1 MPKFAELLSEVP
13 ESVCWAMTTR
23 KVHLLPAADA
33 PPWCAQRKGSRAKK
47 LSRVAASGTGVELL
61 LSLGVEDQVDL
72 CTDCLVAF
80 SKCENGARAVQ
91 CVNISGERQSLLAA
105 GGSWSE
111 ESPR

>member
-1 MPKFAELLSEVP
+1 MA
-13 ESVCWAMTTR
+13 TR
-23 KVHLLPAADA
+23 EVHLLPAAGD
-33 PPWCAQRKGSRAKK
+33 PPWRTQREGSRARE
-47 LSRVAASGTGVELL
+47 LCRATASGTGGELL
-61 LSLGVEDQVDL
+61 SGLGVEGQVDF

-80 SKCENGARAVQ
+80 SKCKNGARAVQ